1 MPFVFK
7 EDKIIFPCQLE
18 FFTLYR
24 LLLCILCE
32 GEHRYSLSLRKIKI
46 ANAKMKAFGLVA
58 FNSSGKRKLRTVKAL
73 SLSEAKRKIQQRR
86 FSLASIIIRLW
97 LEPFLIFKDLKEFFF
112 SG

>member
-7 EDKIIFPCQLE
+7 EDKIIFPYQLE

-24 LLLCILCE
+24 LLPRILCE
-32 GEHRYSLSLRKIKI
+32 GEHRDNSSLRKINI
-46 ANAKMKAFGLVA
+46 ANAKMKAFGFVA
-58 FNSSGKRKLRTVKAL
+58 FNSSGKKKLRTVKAL
-73 SLSEAKRKIQQRR
+73 SLSEAIRKIQQRR

-97 LEPFLIFKDLKEFFF
+97 LKLFLIFKDLKEFFF